1 MTEEKTLLQKA
12 QAVPVN
18 SRHTYEK
25 FSEEERMQLSLAW
38 LNDEIT
44 IGQVSKAF
52 GTKGTSGYTHMA
64 QGLKH
69 AFREGLLKY
78 PLGKFRLERGKF
90 LKKKGK

>member
-1 MTEEKTLLQKA
+1 MSETLLDKA
-12 QAVPVN
+12 KAVPIN
-18 SRHTYEK
+18 SRHLHEK

-52 GTKGTSGYTHMA
+52 GIKGTSGYTHMA

-78 PLGKFRLERGKF
+78 PLGKYRIN
-90 LKKKGK
+90 KGKAKK

>member
-1 MTEEKTLLQKA
+1 MKETLLDKA
-12 QAVPVN
+12 KAVPVS

-69 AFREGLLKY
+69 AFRQGLLKY
-78 PLGKFRLERGKF
+78 PLGKYRINEGKV
-90 LKKKGK
+90 KK